1 MEGLLYCTLNIF
13 CLAILGTILGRIFKS
28 SDKRVSQVTY
38 SWFIIASI
46 ILCSSDLLWGI
57 IDFSYNW
64 QFSETIDFAVNS
76 IYHVFTIVVS
86 YLWFLYAESE
96 QESRTISTKVGWAIS
111 MIPLLIDIALI
122 LSSYEYDSV
131 FHING
136 AGVYERGKLYEIHI
150 LICFFYIIFTSI
162 KAFVRSFRKDNYMRK
177 DKLRSIASFCVF
189 PLISAVL
196 QVLFVGSPMI
206 SAGVTFASLQ
216 VYVSSREQ
224 LISVD
229 PLTKLNNRTEM
240 VRFLDNKM
248 KNRSPGKDL
257 YLFIMDLDYFK
268 KINDKYGHTEGDIA
282 ITIVADALRNI
293 VRKTNFFVCRYGG
306 DEFVLIGEV
315 KPDFEPSESR
325 EKINEVLKEEQEKHN
340 KEYTLHMSV
349 GYFKYT
355 PEIHS
360 VAEFVSAADKY
371 LYQQKSERLL
381 KRVQKDQS
389 DNSLDD
395 IEVKVEKRADK
406 KAAKKSEKKSSKKE
420 EKVQK
425 DI

>member
-1 MEGLLYCTLNIF
+1 M
-13 CLAILGTILGRIFKS
+13 
-28 SDKRVSQVTY
+28 
-38 SWFIIASI
+38 

-57 IDFSYNW
+57 IDFSYHW
-64 QFSETIDFAVNS
+64 QFSEAIDFAVNS
-76 IYHVFTIVVS
+76 VYHIFTIVVS

-96 QESRTISTKVGWAIS
+96 QESRTISTKIGWAIS
-111 MIPLLIDIALI
+111 MIPLLIDISLI
-122 LSSYEYDSV
+122 LSSYEFDSV
-131 FHING
+131 FRVNG
-136 AGVYERGKLYEIHI
+136 AGEYERGKLYEIHI

-189 PLISAVL
+189 PLIAGVM
-196 QVLFVGSPMI
+196 QVLFVGSSMI

-224 LISVD
+224 LISID

-268 KINDKYGHTEGDIA
+268 KINDKYGHIEGDTA
-282 ITIVADALRNI
+282 ITIVADVLREI
-293 VRKTNFFVCRYGG
+293 ERRENFFACRYGG

-315 KPDFEPSESR
+315 KSDFEPGAFR
-325 EKINEVLKEEQEKHN
+325 EMINEMLRDAKETN
-340 KEYTLHMSV
+340 GKEYTLHMSV

-371 LYQQKSERLL
+371 LYKQKSERLL

-389 DNSLDD
+389 ENSLDD
-395 IEVKVEKRADK
+395 IELKVEKRADK

>member
-1 MEGLLYCTLNIF
+1 MEGLLYCTINIF
-13 CLAILGTILGRIFKS
+13 CLAILITILGRIMSS

-38 SWFIIASI
+38 SWFIISSI
-46 ILCSSDLLWGI
+46 ILCASDLLWGI
-57 IDFSYNW
+57 VDYSYNW
-64 QFSETIDFAVNS
+64 QFSESFDFSVNS

-96 QESRTISTKVGWAIS
+96 QESRTISTKTGWSIS
-111 MIPLLIDIALI
+111 IIPLLIDIGLI
-122 LSSYEYDSV
+122 LSSYKFDSV
-131 FHING
+131 FRVNS
-136 AGVYERGKLYEIHI
+136 AGEYERGRLYILHI
-150 LICFFYIIFTSI
+150 FICFSYILFASI

-177 DKLRSIASFCVF
+177 DKLRSISSFCIF
-189 PLISAVL
+189 PLITAVL

-216 VYVSSREQ
+216 VYVSSRER

-268 KINDKYGHTEGDIA
+268 RINDKYGHIEGDIA
-282 ITIVADALRNI
+282 ITIVADALKSV

-306 DEFVLIGEV
+306 DEFVIIGEV
-315 KPDFEPSESR
+315 KSDFDPGEFREAINRALEEAR
-325 EKINEVLKEEQEKHN
+325 EKNGKDYI
-340 KEYTLHMSV
+340 LHMSI

-355 PEIHS
+355 PEIRS
-360 VAEFVSAADKY
+360 VAEFVSEADKY
-371 LYQQKSERLL
+371 LYKQKSDRLL
-381 KRVQKDQS
+381 KRSSKEQDETS
-389 DNSLDD
+389 LANS
-395 IEVKVEKRADK
+395 E
-406 KAAKKSEKKSSKKE
+406 AKPEKKNIKIFEKKPVKTE
-420 EKVQK
+420 NEKQEQK
-425 DI
+425 II

>member
-136 AGVYERGKLYEIHI
+136 AGEYERGKLYEIHI

-189 PLISAVL
+189 PLIAGVM
-196 QVLFVGSPMI
+196 QVLFVGSSMI

-224 LISVD
+224 LISID

-315 KPDFEPSESR
+315 KPDFDPSEIR
-325 EKINEVLKEEQEKHN
+325 EKINEVLKEEKEKHN

-371 LYQQKSERLL
+371 LYKQKSERLL

>member
-13 CLAILGTILGRIFKS
+13 CIAILGTILCRILRS

-38 SWFIIASI
+38 SWFIISSI

-57 IDFSYNW
+57 IDFSYQW
-64 QFSETIDFAVNS
+64 QFSEAVDFGVNS
-76 IYHVFTIVVS
+76 IYHIFTIVVS

-96 QESRTISTKVGWAIS
+96 QESRTISTKVGWSIS
-111 MIPLLIDIALI
+111 MIPLLIDIGLI
-122 LSSYEYDSV
+122 LSSYKLDSV
-131 FHING
+131 FRINS
-136 AGVYERGKLYEIHI
+136 AGEYERGNLYVIHI

-189 PLISAVL
+189 PLVTGAL

-216 VYVSSREQ
+216 VYVSSRER

-240 VRFLDNKM
+240 VRYLDNKM

-268 KINDKYGHTEGDIA
+268 KINDKYGHIEGDAA
-282 ITIVADALRNI
+282 ITIVADALRSI

-315 KPDFEPSESR
+315 KPDFDPGELCN
-325 EKINEVLKEEQEKHN
+325 KINEALKEEQEKN
-340 KEYTLHMSV
+340 GKEYTLHMSI

-355 PEIHS
+355 PEIRS

-371 LYQQKSERLL
+371 LYKQKSDRLL
-381 KRVQKDQS
+381 KRSQKEQGEMLPEDFELKS
-389 DNSLDD
+389 
-395 IEVKVEKRADK
+395 E
-406 KAAKKSEKKSSKKE
+406 KKSEKKVAKKVEKILTKKE
-420 EKVQK
+420 DKKQEK
-425 DI
+425 I

>member
-1 MEGLLYCTLNIF
+1 MEGLLYCTLNVF
-13 CLAILGTILGRIFKS
+13 CLAILVTILGRIFKS

-38 SWFIIASI
+38 SCFIIASI

-122 LSSYEYDSV
+122 LSSYEYDYV

-136 AGVYERGKLYEIHI
+136 AGEYERGKLYEIHI

-224 LISVD
+224 LISAD

-248 KNRSPGKDL
+248 KNRSPDKDL

-315 KPDFEPSESR
+315 KPDFDPSELR
-325 EKINEVLKEEQEKHN
+325 EKINEVLKEEKEKRN

-371 LYQQKSERLL
+371 LYQQKSESLL

-406 KAAKKSEKKSSKKE
+406 KASKKSEKKSSKKE

>member
-13 CLAILGTILGRIFKS
+13 CLAILGTILGRILRS

-38 SWFIIASI
+38 SWFIISSI

-57 IDFSYNW
+57 IDFSYQW
-64 QFSETIDFAVNS
+64 QFSEAIDFAVNS

-96 QESRTISTKVGWAIS
+96 QESRTISTKIGWGIS
-111 MIPLLIDIALI
+111 MIPLIMDVVLI
-122 LSSYEYDSV
+122 LTSYKFDSV
-131 FHING
+131 FRISENG
-136 AGVYERGKLYEIHI
+136 EYERGQLYVLHI

-189 PLISAVL
+189 PLISGVL

-229 PLTKLNNRTEM
+229 PLTKLNNRTEL

-268 KINDKYGHTEGDIA
+268 KINDKYGHIEGDTA
-282 ITIVADALRNI
+282 ITIVADALKII

-306 DEFVLIGEV
+306 DEFVIVGEV
-315 KPDFEPSESR
+315 KADFNPGEFR
-325 EKINEVLKEEQEKHN
+325 EEINRTLKEESEKHG

-349 GYFKYT
+349 GYFKHN

-360 VAEFVSAADKY
+360 VAEFISAADKY
-371 LYQQKSERLL
+371 LYKQKSDRLL
-381 KRVQKDQS
+381 KRSQKEQGEIPSEEIDF
-389 DNSLDD
+389 
-395 IEVKVEKRADK
+395 KAEKKYERNVIK
-406 KAAKKSEKKSSKKE
+406 KAEKLLTKKE
-420 EKVQK
+420 DKTMQ
-425 DI
+425 

>member
-13 CLAILGTILGRIFKS
+13 CLAILGTILGRIFRS

-38 SWFIIASI
+38 SWFIISSI

-57 IDFSYNW
+57 IDFSYQW
-64 QFSETIDFAVNS
+64 QFSETFDFAVNS
-76 IYHVFTIVVS
+76 VYHVFTIVVS

-96 QESRTISTKVGWAIS
+96 QESRTISTKVGLGIS
-111 MIPLLIDIALI
+111 MLPLLIDIALV
-122 LSSYEYDSV
+122 LSSYQFDSV
-131 FHING
+131 FHVTE
-136 AGVYERGKLYEIHI
+136 AGEYERGKLYVIHI
-150 LICFFYIIFTSI
+150 MICFFYIIFTSI
-162 KAFVRSFRKDNYMRK
+162 KAFVRSFSKDNYMRK

-196 QVLFVGSPMI
+196 QVVFVGSPMI

-229 PLTKLNNRTEM
+229 PLTKLNNRMEM
-240 VRFLDNKM
+240 VRYLDNKM
-248 KNRSPGKDL
+248 KSRSPGKDL

-268 KINDKYGHTEGDIA
+268 KINDKYGHIEGDTA
-282 ITIVADALRNI
+282 ITIVADALRRI
-293 VRKTNFFVCRYGG
+293 VRKTSFFVCRYGG
-306 DEFVLIGEV
+306 DEFVVVGEV
-315 KPDFEPSESR
+315 KPDFDPAQFIEE
-325 EKINEVLKEEQEKHN
+325 INSVLKEENEKHG

-371 LYQQKSERLL
+371 LYKQKSDRLL
-381 KRVQKDQS
+381 KRPQKETD
-389 DNSLDD
+389 
-395 IEVKVEKRADK
+395 
-406 KAAKKSEKKSSKKE
+406 EKKLIKKE
-420 EKVQK
+420 EKK
-425 DI
+425 

>member
-13 CLAILGTILGRIFKS
+13 CLAILGTILGRILRS

-38 SWFIIASI
+38 SWFIISSI

-57 IDFSYNW
+57 IDFSYQW
-64 QFSETIDFAVNS
+64 QFSEAIDFAVNS

-96 QESRTISTKVGWAIS
+96 QESRTISTKIGWGIS
-111 MIPLLIDIALI
+111 MIPLIMDIVLI
-122 LSSYEYDSV
+122 LSSYKFDSV
-131 FHING
+131 FRISESG
-136 AGVYERGKLYEIHI
+136 EYERGQLYVLHI
-150 LICFFYIIFTSI
+150 FICFFYIIFTSI

-189 PLISAVL
+189 PLISGVL
-196 QVLFVGSPMI
+196 QVLFIGSPMI

-229 PLTKLNNRTEM
+229 PLTKLNNRTEL

-268 KINDKYGHTEGDIA
+268 KINDKYGHIEGDTA
-282 ITIVADALRNI
+282 ITIVADALKII

-306 DEFVLIGEV
+306 DEFVIVGEV
-315 KPDFEPSESR
+315 KSDFNPGEFR
-325 EKINEVLKEEQEKHN
+325 EEINRTLKEESEKHG

-349 GYFKYT
+349 GYFKHN

-360 VAEFVSAADKY
+360 VAEFISAADKY
-371 LYQQKSERLL
+371 LYKQKSDRLL
-381 KRVQKDQS
+381 KRSQKEQGEAAS
-389 DNSLDD
+389 EE
-395 IEVKVEKRADK
+395 IEFKAEKRSERNVIK
-406 KAAKKSEKKSSKKE
+406 KAEKLLTKKE
-420 EKVQK
+420 DKT
-425 DI
+425 I

>member
-13 CLAILGTILGRIFKS
+13 CIAILGTILGRILRS

-38 SWFIIASI
+38 SWFIISSI

-57 IDFSYNW
+57 IDFSYQW
-64 QFSETIDFAVNS
+64 QFSEAVDFAVNS

-96 QESRTISTKVGWAIS
+96 QESRTISTKIGWGIS
-111 MIPLLIDIALI
+111 MIPLLVDVALI
-122 LSSYEYDSV
+122 LSSYKFDSV
-131 FHING
+131 FCING
-136 AGVYERGKLYEIHI
+136 AGEYERGKLYVIHI
-150 LICFFYIIFTSI
+150 LICFFYIIFTSV

-189 PLISAVL
+189 PLISGVL

-216 VYVSSREQ
+216 VYVSSRER

-240 VRFLDNKM
+240 VRYLDNKM

-268 KINDKYGHTEGDIA
+268 KINDKYGHVEGDVA
-282 ITIVADALRNI
+282 ITIVADALRGI

-315 KPDFEPSESR
+315 KPDFDPGDLR
-325 EKINEVLKEEQEKHN
+325 DKINEALKEEQEKN
-340 KEYTLHMSV
+340 GKEYTLHMSI

-355 PEIHS
+355 PEIRS
-360 VAEFVSAADKY
+360 VAEFVAAADKY
-371 LYQQKSERLL
+371 LYKQKSDRLL
-381 KRVQKDQS
+381 KRAQKEQGEVLS
-389 DNSLDD
+389 EE
-395 IEVKVEKRADK
+395 IEF
-406 KAAKKSEKKSSKKE
+406 KSEKKAENKVAKKVEKILTKKE
-420 EKVQK
+420 NKTM
-425 DI
+425 

>member
-1 MEGLLYCTLNIF
+1 MLAYSFLN
-13 CLAILGTILGRIFKS
+13 A
-28 SDKRVSQVTY
+28 
-38 SWFIIASI
+38 
-46 ILCSSDLLWGI
+46 
-57 IDFSYNW
+57 
-64 QFSETIDFAVNS
+64 ETIDFAVNS

-131 FHING
+131 FRINV
-136 AGVYERGKLYEIHI
+136 AGEYERGKLYEIHI
-150 LICFFYIIFTSI
+150 LICFFYIVFTSI
-162 KAFVRSFRKDNYMRK
+162 KAFVRSFCKDNYMRK

-189 PLISAVL
+189 PLIAGVM
-196 QVLFVGSPMI
+196 QVLFVGSSMI

-224 LISVD
+224 LISID

-315 KPDFEPSESR
+315 KPDFDPSEIR
-325 EKINEVLKEEQEKHN
+325 EKINEVLKEEKEK
-340 KEYTLHMSV
+340 
-349 GYFKYT
+349 
-355 PEIHS
+355 
-360 VAEFVSAADKY
+360 
-371 LYQQKSERLL
+371 
-381 KRVQKDQS
+381 
-389 DNSLDD
+389 
-395 IEVKVEKRADK
+395 
-406 KAAKKSEKKSSKKE
+406 
-420 EKVQK
+420 
-425 DI
+425 

>member
-13 CLAILGTILGRIFKS
+13 CIAILGTILGRILRS

-38 SWFIIASI
+38 SWFIISSI

-57 IDFSYNW
+57 IDFSYQW
-64 QFSETIDFAVNS
+64 QFSEAIDFGVNS

-96 QESRTISTKVGWAIS
+96 QESRTISTKIGWGIS
-111 MIPLLIDIALI
+111 MIPLLVDVALI
-122 LSSYEYDSV
+122 ISSYKFDSV
-131 FHING
+131 FRING
-136 AGVYERGKLYEIHI
+136 AGEYERGKLYEIHI
-150 LICFFYIIFTSI
+150 LFCFFYIIFTSI
-162 KAFVRSFRKDNYMRK
+162 KAYVRSFRKDNYMRK

-189 PLISAVL
+189 PLLTGVL

-216 VYVSSREQ
+216 VYVSSRER

-240 VRFLDNKM
+240 VRYLDNKM

-268 KINDKYGHTEGDIA
+268 KINDKYGHIEGDAA
-282 ITIVADALRNI
+282 ITIVADALRII

-306 DEFVLIGEV
+306 DEFVIIGEV
-315 KPDFEPSESR
+315 KSDFNPGEFR
-325 EKINEVLKEEQEKHN
+325 EEINRTLKEEGEKN
-340 KEYTLHMSV
+340 GKEYTLHMSV
-349 GYFKYT
+349 GYFKHN
-355 PEIHS
+355 PEIRS

-371 LYQQKSERLL
+371 LYKQKSDRLL
-381 KRVQKDQS
+381 KRSQKELGELLS
-389 DNSLDD
+389 EETN
-395 IEVKVEKRADK
+395 VKA
-406 KAAKKSEKKSSKKE
+406 EKKSDRNVIKKAEKLLTKKE
-420 EKVQK
+420 DKT
-425 DI
+425 I